1 MHTPA
6 YTRAYILMHAHTHTN
21 PMRLGLADKS
31 ANILNMEMYHGSIS
45 GDTGEGKIKLKS
57 QCHYLANMKRVM
69 DPPLS
74 ADATD

>member
-6 YTRAYILMHAHTHTN
+6 YTRAYILMHAHAHSN

-31 ANILNMEMYHGSIS
+31 ANIFNMEMYHGSFP
-45 GDTGEGKIKLKS
+45 GDTEEGKIKLKS
-57 QCHYLANMKRVM
+57 ECHYLATVKEVM